1 MPNSTE
7 KANTH
12 TSKHAWGENNTST
25 PGYRKERVSSRG
37 PAEQTGLL
45 SKSILLGQWA
55 SSTFFN
61 NSFDLHKSS
70 GLKGLFRW
78 LLSVLVTL
86 PICVIKLLTK
96 SAEERKGLFCRTVQH
111 SAHPVRDATAAGAG
125 HILSTIRKQ
134 RLVNTLVLSSS
145 EQDPGREWPHPQWL
159 SLPTSGNKDSSLQ
172 ASSEAGLLGDFRFC

>member
-1 MPNSTE
+1 MPDSTK

-12 TSKHAWGENNTST
+12 TSNHAWHGNNMST
-25 PGYRKERVSSRG
+25 PGYQKERIFSRG

-45 SKSILLGQWA
+45 SKSILFGQWA
-55 SSTFFN
+55 SSTFLN

-70 GLKGLFRW
+70 RLKGLFRL

-96 SAEERKGLFCRTVQH
+96 SAEERKGLFCYTVQH
-111 SAHPVRDATAAGAG
+111 SAHPVRDAKAAGAG

-134 RLVNTLVLSSS
+134 RQVNAHWCSAP
-145 EQDPGREWPHPQWL
+145 QGRIQAGNG
-159 SLPTSGNKDSSLQ
+159 PTHSG
-172 ASSEAGLLGDFRFC
+172 

>member
-12 TSKHAWGENNTST
+12 TSKHAWYGNNTST
-25 PGYRKERVSSRG
+25 PRYRKERVSSRG
-37 PAEQTGLL
+37 PAEQTVLL
-45 SKSILLGQWA
+45 SKSILFGQWA

-70 GLKGLFRW
+70 GLKVLFRL

-111 SAHPVRDATAAGAG
+111 SAHSVRDVKVAGAG

-134 RLVNTLVLSSS
+134 RQVNTLVLSSS
-145 EQDPGREWPHPQWL
+145 EQDPGREWPRPQRL
-159 SLPTSGNKDSSLQ
+159 SLPLQ
-172 ASSEAGLLGDFRFC
+172 VIKIVPSRPP